1 MIKNKF
7 LLISILITIFISF
20 SFNISYGIDIPEKY
34 VNLMI
39 KNLTKG
45 SEVYLLLPEDLLK
58 YNMQKFIDNNIENTY
73 LVEKQKAQQIKKYLD
88 KNDYIEYLEYLIK
101 QGFQC
106 EDNEIEI
113 RHYCFCIGKS
123 EIIGYM
129 EHEGRNYVQI
139 KINLN
144 YNNEFKLIMKD
155 YLVNYDSSNI
165 KFMIDEYGS
174 KSFINLNAS
183 EFKTNPDKPHIT
195 EYNLIHTF
203 YSNEDY
209 EEIEKATDLAYIII
223 WIILII
229 IGVVIFKNI
238 EVKRK
243 AKKQEIEDR
252 KFWKK
257 KLTKEEIK
265 QAKELAKQER
275 KKEKKNKKR

>member
-7 LLISILITIFISF
+7 LLIGILIIIFINFSF
-20 SFNISYGIDIPEKY
+20 SISYGIDVPEKDI
-34 VNLMI
+34 NLVI
-39 KNLTKG
+39 KNLTRG
-45 SEVYLLLPEDLLK
+45 SEVYMLLPEDLVR
-58 YNMQKFIDNNIENTY
+58 YNMQKFIDNNIENVY
-73 LVEKQKAQQIKKYLD
+73 LVEKEKAQKIQDFLN
-88 KNDYIEYLEYLIK
+88 KNDYIGYLEYLIE
-101 QGFQC
+101 QGFEC

-123 EIIGYM
+123 EIIDYM
-129 EHEGRNYVQI
+129 EYEGVKYIQI

-155 YLVNYDSSNI
+155 YLTNYDASNI

-174 KSFINLNAS
+174 ISYIHLSPA
-183 EFKTNPDKPHIT
+183 EFKVNPDKPYIT

-203 YSNEDY
+203 YNNEDY
-209 EEIEKATDLAYIII
+209 GEIERATDLAYIII

-238 EVKRK
+238 EIKRK
-243 AKKQEIEDR
+243 AKKKEIEAR

-265 QAKELAKQER
+265 AAKEHAKNE
-275 KKEKKNKKR
+275 KKEKN

>member
-7 LLISILITIFISF
+7 LLICILIIIFINFSF
-20 SFNISYGIDIPEKY
+20 SISYGIDVPEKDI
-34 VNLMI
+34 NLVI
-39 KNLTKG
+39 KNLTRG
-45 SEVYLLLPEDLLK
+45 SEVYMLLPEDLVR
-58 YNMQKFIDNNIENTY
+58 YNMQKFIDNNIENVY
-73 LVEKQKAQQIKKYLD
+73 LVEKEKAQKIQDFLN
-88 KNDYIEYLEYLIK
+88 KNDYIGYLEYLIE
-101 QGFQC
+101 QGFEC

-123 EIIGYM
+123 EIIDYM
-129 EHEGRNYVQI
+129 EYEGVKYIQI

-155 YLVNYDSSNI
+155 YLTDYDASNI

-174 KSFINLNAS
+174 ISYIHLAPA
-183 EFKTNPDKPHIT
+183 EFKVNPDKPYIT

-203 YSNEDY
+203 YNNEDY
-209 EEIEKATDLAYIII
+209 GEIERATDLAYIII

-243 AKKQEIEDR
+243 AKKKEIEAR

-265 QAKELAKQER
+265 AAQEHAKNE
-275 KKEKKNKKR
+275 KKEKNKKLK

>member
-20 SFNISYGIDIPEKY
+20 SFSISYGIDVPEKDI
-34 VNLMI
+34 NLTI

-45 SEVYLLLPEDLLK
+45 SEVYLLLPEELLK
-58 YNMQKFIDNNIENTY
+58 YNMQKFVDNNIENTY
-73 LVEKQKAQQIKKYLD
+73 LVEKQKAQQIKEYLD
-88 KNDYIEYLEYLIK
+88 KNDYIGYIEYLIK

-123 EIIGYM
+123 EIIGYT
-129 EHEGRNYVQI
+129 EHEGRNYIQI

-144 YNNEFKLIMKD
+144 DNNEFKLITKD

-174 KSFINLNAS
+174 KSFINLNLS

-209 EEIEKATDLAYIII
+209 GEIERATDLAYIII

-238 EVKRK
+238 EVNRK

-265 QAKELAKQER
+265 QAKKLAKQER